1 LNGNDF
7 NQLLEE
13 LNAFLVHNH
22 TDVSNL
28 KLMDST
34 NKVKD
39 LIEYAVKINLKG
51 VAITDHECL
60 SNHVKA
66 IQIAKEINKKNKDF
80 KVALGNEIYLVNS
93 LEEVKNNYQSGI
105 TKFPHFILIAKDK
118 EGHFALRKLS
128 SKAWGNMF
136 KTGKMDRV
144 PLTTQELVDIVG
156 QHKGHLI
163 ATSAC
168 LGGYIGIKFKQYTET
183 SNQEHLNDIYR
194 FVDAC
199 KFVFESDFYLEL
211 QPSFMN
217 DQIAYNKFL
226 MKLAETKDIKTI
238 YSTDS
243 HYLSKN
249 HKTIHKAFLN
259 SNDGDRE
266 VDDFY
271 SSTYLMDT
279 KEAWSYFKDY
289 IAPEYFI
296 KMINNTIE
304 IYDKIEFYDL
314 KQDTIVPPIN
324 IPPFNDKHELG
335 ELSTNKYEFIHKFY
349 NSEHPIDRYMLFQ
362 CYQGFKNKN
371 QSFNET
377 NLSRLEE
384 ECKELWLLSEKMNQR
399 MSSYYCLTKE
409 DIDLMWTVSLVGIAR
424 GSTTGFYISYLLDIS
439 QMNPIKYNLPSWRH
453 IHHSKYSLP
462 DIDIDTSAEQR
473 STIIGL
479 IKEKHGYDKVLNIA
493 TFKTLKPKLAIQVA
507 GRGLGYNNDEIM
519 AISDMIPIERGQQ
532 WSLKDCLEGN
542 EEEDKKPLK
551 ELINILKEFP
561 NLTET
566 ATELEGLIVGRSIHA
581 SGVNIYSQD
590 YTHQTARMKAP
601 NGEDITAFN
610 LTDEE
615 YCGALK
621 LDLLT
626 IEALD
631 KIKKCMDLLIED
643 GKMEWKG
650 SLRDTYNFYLHPDV
664 IDYNSPE
671 MYKLLY
677 NGDVIN
683 AFQYEGMS
691 GIQALNKIKP
701 MKFVELVAGNSI
713 MRLASKN
720 NIEQPLDKYVRF
732 KNDISLW
739 YKEMKIDYGLTE
751 EEVKVLENHLLDLY
765 GVADTQEVAMR
776 LAMDEHIGNF
786 TFTDADKL
794 RKGIGKKSKKVV
806 EECRE
811 MFFEKGLA
819 NGTRQ
824 QVLDYVW
831 TTQIQPMASYSFSTC
846 HTHPYTGIL
855 IQEMN
860 LAYYFGHMYWKC
872 ACLSVNAGVL
882 GDTEDDDEEETNN
895 RQKATDYGKIAK
907 AVSEMNDIVDA
918 PNINYSKEGFAILN
932 SKILYGL
939 RALSKVG
946 KNDIDLI
953 LLTRP
958 FDSYEDF
965 MNKCGNQLTKNA
977 VVNLIKCG
985 ALDMLN
991 NANRLELMRK
1001 YIESICEYKDK
1012 FTMANIPMLIEA
1024 GIITKEY
1031 EDEIINFNIYK
1042 TVCTKSNVVAKDSLI
1057 DLGLKGEWYFV
1068 NDSVLDVFLDRYS
1081 DLRNEIDY
1089 INLSS
1094 KYIVK
1099 KTSIKNSLDKKIVN
1113 LNNLLSDIEVLKRYN
1128 QMVYEDT
1135 YKKYA
1140 NGSIPR
1146 WEMDSMSYYK
1156 TEHELNKVDRDR
1168 YAIDNFFDLPF
1179 DPIVNETWI
1188 NSKGKEFKRYKL
1200 SLIMGTVL
1208 DRDKTKHTVELL
1220 TPEGV
1225 VTCKL
1230 YDGAFNH
1237 YNKVISKIDNNG
1249 KKKRIE
1255 ESWFKR
1261 GQMLL
1266 MYGFR
1271 MGDQF
1276 KPRKYSQSIFQHTVM
1291 RIQEIKDNGELVV
1304 QTERIKI

>member
-1 LNGNDF
+1 MTDIELNN
-7 NQLLEE
+7 
-13 LNAFLVHNH
+13 LNAFLIHNH
-22 TDVSNL
+22 TDVSNFR
-28 KLMDST
+28 LMDST

-39 LIEYAVKINLKG
+39 LIKYAEKINLKG
-51 VAITDHECL
+51 IAITDHECL

-66 IQIAKEINKKNKDF
+66 IQIVKKINETNKDF
-80 KVALGNEIYLVNS
+80 KVALGNEIYLVDS
-93 LEEVKNNYQSGI
+93 LEEVRDSYQSGI
-105 TKFPHFILIAKDK
+105 TKFPHFVLVAKDK
-118 EGHFALRKLS
+118 EGHLALRKLS

-144 PLTTQELVDIVG
+144 PLTTQELVNIVG

-163 ATSAC
+163 ASSAC
-168 LGGYIGIKFKQYTET
+168 LGGYIGLKFQNYCNTSDEQY
-183 SNQEHLNDIYR
+183 LNDIKR
-194 FVDAC
+194 FVNAC
-199 KFVFESDFYLEL
+199 KYVFEDDFYLEL
-211 QPSFMN
+211 QPSLSPE
-217 DQIAYNKFL
+217 QILYNKYL
-226 MKLAETKDIKTI
+226 IKLGEQYNIKTI
-238 YSTDS
+238 YATDS
-243 HYLSKN
+243 HYLTKK
-249 HKTIHKAFLN
+249 HRALHEAFLN

-266 VDDFY
+266 VADFY
-271 SSTYLMDT
+271 ASTYVMDT
-279 KEAWSYFKDY
+279 KEAWEYFKNY
-289 IAPEYFI
+289 IPKEYFI

-304 IYDKIEFYDL
+304 IYNKIEFYDL
-314 KQDTIVPPIN
+314 KQDTIVPPIK
-324 IPPFNDKHELG
+324 IPPFNPTHELG
-335 ELSTNKYEFIHKFY
+335 EISKNKYEYIYNFY
-349 NSEHPIDRYMLFQ
+349 NSQYLIDKYMLFQ
-362 CYQGFKNKN
+362 CYQGFKNKHQKFDN
-371 QSFNET
+371 I
-377 NLSRLEE
+377 NLNRLEE
-384 ECKELWLLSEKMNQR
+384 ECRELWLLSEKMNQR

-473 STIIGL
+473 NTIIKL

-532 WSLKDCLEGN
+532 WSLNECLEGN
-542 EEEDKKPLK
+542 IEEDKKPIR

-561 NLTET
+561 NLIET
-566 ATELEGLIVGRSIHA
+566 ALELEGLIVGRSIHA
-581 SGVNIYSQD
+581 SGVNIYSQE
-590 YTHQTARMKAP
+590 YTYQTARMKAP

-643 GKMEWKG
+643 GLMEWKG
-650 SLRDTYNFYLHPDV
+650 TLRDTYNYYLHPDK
-664 IDYNSPE
+664 IDYDNSE

-683 AFQYEGMS
+683 AFQYEGAS

-701 MKFVELVAGNSI
+701 MKFMELVAGNSI
-713 MRLASKN
+713 MRLASKGN
-720 NIEQPLDKYVRF
+720 SEQPLDRYVKF

-739 YKEMKIDYGLTE
+739 YKEMREEYLLTE
-751 EEVKVLENHLLDLY
+751 KEIKTLEVYLLELY

-776 LAMDEHIGNF
+776 LSMDEKIGNF
-786 TFTDADKL
+786 TFTDADRL
-794 RKGIGKKSKKVV
+794 RKGIGKKSQSIV
-806 EECRE
+806 EECKQ
-811 MFFEKGLA
+811 MFFEKGLQ

-824 QVLDYVW
+824 ELLNYVW
-831 TTQIQPMASYSFSTC
+831 NTQIQPMASYSFSTC

-855 IQEMN
+855 LQEMN
-860 LAYYFGHMYWKC
+860 LAYFYGHMYWKC

-882 GDTEDDDEEETNN
+882 GDNNDNEDDEEGNNKKQKSTN
-895 RQKATDYGKIAK
+895 YGKIAK

-918 PNINYSKEGFAILN
+918 PKINYSKEGFTILN
-932 SKILYGL
+932 NKILYGL
-939 RALSKVG
+939 KALSKVG

-953 LLTRP
+953 LQTRP
-958 FDSYEDF
+958 FNSYEDF
-965 MNKCGNQLTKNA
+965 INKCGNNLSKNA

-985 ALDMLN
+985 ALDDFTD
-991 NANRLELMRK
+991 NRINLMK
-1001 YIESICEYKDK
+1001 LYIDSICEYKDK

-1024 GIITKEY
+1024 NIITDEY
-1031 EDEIINFNIYK
+1031 EEEIINYNIYK
-1042 TVCTKSNVVAKDSLI
+1042 TICTKNNIINKQYLNE
-1057 DLGLKGEWYFV
+1057 LNLKGEWYCI
-1068 NDSVLDVFLDRYS
+1068 NNNILDIFLDRYS
-1081 DLRNEIDY
+1081 DLRESIDY
-1089 INLSS
+1089 CNLNNQ
-1094 KYIVK
+1094 YIVK
-1099 KTSIKNSLDKKIVN
+1099 KTPFKNLLDKKIIK
-1113 LNNLLSDIEVLKRYN
+1113 LNELLNDDSILKRFN
-1128 QMVYEDT
+1128 EQIFIST
-1135 YKKYA
+1135 YQKYA
-1140 NGSIPR
+1140 NGNIAK

-1156 TEHELNKVDRDR
+1156 TEHELQMVDRNK

-1179 DPIVNETWI
+1179 DPVVNETWT
-1188 NSKGKEFKRYKL
+1188 NNKGKEFKRYKL

-1237 YNKVISKIDNNG
+1237 YNKVISKIDNKG

-1255 ESWFKR
+1255 ESYFKR
-1261 GQMLL
+1261 GTLLL

-1271 MGDQF
+1271 IGDQF

-1291 RIQEIKDNGELVV
+1291 KILSIKENGELIV
-1304 QTERIKI
+1304 QIERPKV